1 VTRLKFNKT
10 GAICMMDMVNSLEEI
25 KKLIENNQMI
35 LLYFGG
41 NSCSVCSAVKPK
53 IEEILKAYPKIKGVQ
68 IDVEK
73 SLDVSAA
80 YNIFTIPAILVYIE
94 GKEIIR
100 EARHISIQ
108 DLSSKIDRYYNM
120 LFE

>member
-1 VTRLKFNKT
+1 MN
-10 GAICMMDMVNSLEEI
+10 MVNSLEEI
-25 KKLIENNQMI
+25 KELIENNQMI
-35 LLYFGG
+35 LLYFGSS
-41 NSCSVCSAVKPK
+41 SCSVCSAVKPK
-53 IEEILKAYPKIKGVQ
+53 IEEILKDYPEIKSVQ

-100 EARHISIQ
+100 EARNISIQ

-120 LFE
+120 LFK